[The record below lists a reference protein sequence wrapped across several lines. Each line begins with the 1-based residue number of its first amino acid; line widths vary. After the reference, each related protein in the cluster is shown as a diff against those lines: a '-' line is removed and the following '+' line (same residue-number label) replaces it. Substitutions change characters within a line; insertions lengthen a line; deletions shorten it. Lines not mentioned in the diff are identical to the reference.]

1 MHVGGLLTRGED
13 DYVCGWSV
21 DKGEKMIVCGWSVD
35 KGEKMIM
42 SVGGLL
48 TRGRR

>member
-1 MHVGGLLTRGED
+1 MTMSVGGLLTRGGD
-13 DYVCGWSV
+13 NY
-21 DKGEKMIVCGWSVD
+21 VCGWSVD

>member
-1 MHVGGLLTRGED
+1 MSVGGLLARERED

-21 DKGEKMIVCGWSVD
+21 DKGEM
-35 KGEKMIM
+35 MTM